1 MKLPCDHH
9 HDGSQNNIFD
19 CAHSISENKYVNFW
33 KFRLMR
39 KMMTYWIPELH
50 KNPVIYWF
58 WYFYFELLSL
68 RYCCYL
74 LYLKKIQLTLI
85 FWGPS
90 WSWSYCSWIYNYLCN
105 QCRSPQKFDIFEI
118 LLKLELNTINLN
130 QIIIT
135 KRKFKQWWSSI
146 SLLSTKRTMTSH
158 LS

>member
-90 WSWSYCSWIYNYLCN
+90 CSWSYCSWIYNYLCN
-105 QCRSPQKFDIFEI
+105 QCRSPQKLWVRYIWNIVEVGA
-118 LLKLELNTINLN
+118 KHHKPEPHHYY
-130 QIIIT
+130 
-135 KRKFKQWWSSI
+135 KKKV
-146 SLLSTKRTMTSH
+146 
-158 LS
+158 